1 MDLMTKQIETN
12 QIARRVTNQF
22 ILDEDY
28 NVPDSKSD
36 VEKIIMSEGTVK
48 VDEVKPVENYL
59 RVQGCVEFRIL
70 YVAEGFEP
78 TYGCLEGKLPFI
90 EMVYADGGTGG
101 NLELKN
107 ARVELN
113 ANLVHSRKVRMK
125 AMVELELEEEKQTVE
140 EIPMDIN
147 CECNVYK
154 KQTPLELLRLQ
165 VSKKDMYRV
174 KEEITLPGTKE
185 TIGRVLW
192 TDVGNRKMDTRLAVD
207 ELQILGELLVFCFY
221 ESPEGKIDWVEQV
234 VPYQGRVE
242 CFGIDETMYHHL
254 QAELEGVHIDVR
266 ADEDGEMRLIGIEGT
281 LQLSIAVYEEEKLT
295 VMEDLYSLEKNC
307 ILETKEVEYEQL
319 VLQNNSKCKIMERL
333 SVPELNKEVLQIC
346 HSSGSLHVDKIE
358 RRAGGVL
365 VEGVMHVGFL
375 YVKENDSIPFDT
387 WQGVVPFTHL
397 IECGEDETE
406 FQYNISPVLEQLS
419 ITLQGGDEVEVK
431 AVLSFQGFFKRVGKT
446 QMIQSVQMEPFSLS
460 EIEKRPSIVGYV
472 VKEGDD
478 LWTLAKHYST
488 SIEAICEV
496 NEMAEE
502 KLRVGDRILIF
513 KENMSI
519 L

>member
-36 VEKIIMSEGTVK
+36 VEKIIMSEGAVK
-48 VDEVKPVENYL
+48 VDEVKTVENYL

-78 TYGCLEGKLPFI
+78 SYGCLEGKLPFT
-90 EMVYADGGTGG
+90 EMVYADGG
-101 NLELKN
+101 NLELKKT
-107 ARVELN
+107 RVELN

-125 AMVELELEEEKQTVE
+125 AMIEMELEEERQAVE
-140 EIPMDIN
+140 DIPMDIE
-147 CECNVYK
+147 CECNIYK
-154 KQTPLELLRLQ
+154 KQAPMDLLRLQ
-165 VSKKDMYRV
+165 ISKKDMYRV

-192 TDVGNRKMDTRLAVD
+192 SDVENRKLDTRLAVD
-207 ELQILGELLVFCFY
+207 ELQLSGELLVFCFY

-234 VPYQGRVE
+234 VLYQGRVE
-242 CFGIDETMYHHL
+242 CYGIHESMYHHV
-254 QAELEGVHIDVR
+254 QAELEGIHVDVR

-295 VMEDLYSLEKNC
+295 VLEDLYSLERNC
-307 ILETKEVEYEQL
+307 VLETKEVEYEQL
-319 VLQNNSKCKIMERL
+319 ILQNNSKCKIMERL

-346 HSSGSLHVDKIE
+346 HSSGSLHMDKIE
-358 RRAGGVL
+358 VQTGGIL
-365 VEGVMHVGFL
+365 VEGVMQVCFL
-375 YVKENDSIPFDT
+375 YVKEDDNVPFDT
-387 WQGVVPFTHL
+387 WQGVVPFTHR
-397 IECGEDETE
+397 IECGEQDKE
-406 FQYNISPVLEQLS
+406 FQYYISPILEQLS

-431 AVLSFQGFFKRVGKT
+431 AVLSFQGLFKRVEKK
-446 QMIQSVQMEPFSLS
+446 QMIQSVRMEPLCLS
-460 EIEKRPSIVGYV
+460 EIEKRPSIVGYI

-478 LWTLAKHYST
+478 LWTLAKRYST
-488 SIEAICEV
+488 SVEAICDV
-496 NEMAEE
+496 NEIAEE
-502 KLRVGDRILIF
+502 MLRVGDRILIF